1 MHKKNYIRKYI
12 DEYKTIIMRA
22 TPPQKSINCPLLL
35 GEEILERCK
44 QILNC
49 NLIGM
54 ILLWV
59 D

>member
-1 MHKKNYIRKYI
+1 MHKKNYIRNTSMNI
-12 DEYKTIIMRA
+12 R
-22 TPPQKSINCPLLL
+22 LLL
-35 GEEILERCK
+35 CEQHRPRNQLTVLLAEEILERCK

-49 NLIGM
+49 NLIEM

>member
-1 MHKKNYIRKYI
+1 MRKKNYLRN
-12 DEYKTIIMRA
+12 TSMNMR
-22 TPPQKSINCPLLL
+22 LLL
-35 GEEILERCK
+35 CEQHRPRNQLTVLLAEEILERCK